1 MYQGDYIGT
10 IAPYNHNTAIN
21 YGPYVSMALAGG
33 QTWIQV
39 PPYWQPFGSTGG
51 TFIALVDVPDD
62 WVYETARPGVPE
74 SVPER
79 NPDALIDNVL
89 VHTGVLTVDPN
100 AVSSFIINSVV
111 SLNDGIT
118 VPNYITDKLTVTPL
132 SYLKYTDDDDNES
145 FVSDSDTDGDD
156 NEEESSSETIE
167 TIESGKLEGKTV
179 DTVSL
184 LSDKTQV
191 FKGTL
196 TWWTWGETKT
206 WFMEDE
212 YKSNNLYV
220 SKLTPA
226 SLLEQT

>member
-1 MYQGDYIGT
+1 MGIVCVTGIICFSCRSKK
-10 IAPYNHNTAIN
+10 IARSSTEREN
-21 YGPYVSMALAGG
+21 
-33 QTWIQV
+33 
-39 PPYWQPFGSTGG
+39 QP
-51 TFIALVDVPDD
+51 
-62 WVYETARPGVPE
+62 E
-74 SVPER
+74 
-79 NPDALIDNVL
+79 
-89 VHTGVLTVDPN
+89 
-100 AVSSFIINSVV
+100 
-111 SLNDGIT
+111 
-118 VPNYITDKLTVTPL
+118 K
-132 SYLKYTDDDDNES
+132 
-145 FVSDSDTDGDD
+145 DD

-226 SLLEQT
+226 SLLEQTQLLLNLLLCRKTLTQARETS